1 MHKYKFI
8 YLRAYVKHFKFYNIA
23 NFNKK
28 IKNKKNLKQTNQLK
42 EKIQNLKKKI
52 SLQNWIKW

>member
-52 SLQNWIKW
+52 SLQN